1 MHLYWRIQKD
11 LDCLGEILMFH
22 DPGLARS
29 IRDWARKNR
38 DALALAEGF
47 YEAESLLPNL
57 N

>member
-22 DPGLARS
+22 DPGLSRS
-29 IRDWARKNR
+29 IREWARKNHE
-38 DALALAEGF
+38 ALALAEGF
-47 YEAESLLPNL
+47 YEAESLRPNP